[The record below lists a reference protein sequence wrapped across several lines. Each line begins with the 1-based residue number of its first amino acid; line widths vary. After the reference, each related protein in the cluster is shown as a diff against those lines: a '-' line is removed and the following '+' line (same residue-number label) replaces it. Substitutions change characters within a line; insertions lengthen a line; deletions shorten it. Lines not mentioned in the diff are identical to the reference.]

1 MAFVSTFDH
10 TNSMTDNIMN
20 SEKLQQLKDNYA
32 NMIVDRLDMDTLCQ
46 LAFDLLVANY
56 DDISEEQLKA
66 DIVDLYDEK
75 TCLLYTSDAADE

>member
-32 NMIVDRLDMDTLCQ
+32 NMIVDSLDMDSLCQ

-66 DIVDLYDEK
+66 EIVDLYDEK
-75 TCLLYTSDAADE
+75 TLNDLMLQ

>member
-10 TNSMTDNIMN
+10 TNPMTDSIMN

-66 DIVDLYDEK
+66 EIVDLYDEE
-75 TCLLYTSDAADE
+75 TLNDLMPQ

>member
-20 SEKLQQLKDNYA
+20 PEKLQQLKDNYA

-66 DIVDLYDEK
+66 EIVDLYDEK
-75 TCLLYTSDAADE
+75 TLNDLMLQ

>member
-10 TNSMTDNIMN
+10 RNSMTDNIMN
-20 SEKLQQLKDNYA
+20 PEKLQQLKDNYA
-32 NMIVDRLDMDTLCQ
+32 NMIVDSLDMDSLCQ

-66 DIVDLYDEK
+66 EIVDLYDEK
-75 TCLLYTSDAADE
+75 TLNDLMLQ

>member
-20 SEKLQQLKDNYA
+20 PEKLQQLKDNYA
-32 NMIVDRLDMDTLCQ
+32 NMIVDSLDMDSLCQ

-66 DIVDLYDEK
+66 EIVDLYDEK
-75 TCLLYTSDAADE
+75 TLNDLMLQ

>member
-32 NMIVDRLDMDTLCQ
+32 NMIVDSLDMDSLCQ
-46 LAFDLLVANY
+46 LAFDLLVSNF
-56 DDISEEQLKA
+56 DDISEEQLMA
-66 DIVDLYDEK
+66 EIVDLYDEE
-75 TCLLYTSDAADE
+75 TLNDLMLQ

>member
-20 SEKLQQLKDNYA
+20 PEKLQQLKDNYA
-32 NMIVDRLDMDTLCQ
+32 NMIVDSLDMDSLCQ

-66 DIVDLYDEK
+66 EIVDLYDEE
-75 TCLLYTSDAADE
+75 TLNDLMLQ

>member
-46 LAFDLLVANY
+46 LAFDLLVASY

-66 DIVDLYDEK
+66 EIVDLYDEE
-75 TCLLYTSDAADE
+75 TLNDLMPQ

>member
-1 MAFVSTFDH
+1 MAFISTFDH

-66 DIVDLYDEK
+66 EIVDLYDEE
-75 TCLLYTSDAADE
+75 TLNDLMAQ

>member
-20 SEKLQQLKDNYA
+20 PEKLQQLKDNYA
-32 NMIVDRLDMDTLCQ
+32 NMIVDSLDMDSLCQ

-66 DIVDLYDEK
+66 EIVDLYDEE
-75 TCLLYTSDAADE
+75 TLNDLMPQ

>member
-10 TNSMTDNIMN
+10 TNPMTDNIMN

-32 NMIVDRLDMDTLCQ
+32 NMIVDSLDMDTLCQ
-46 LAFDLLVANY
+46 LAVDLLLANF

-66 DIVDLYDEK
+66 EIADLYGEETLND
-75 TCLLYTSDAADE
+75 LMLQ

>member
-1 MAFVSTFDH
+1 MSFVSTFDH

-32 NMIVDRLDMDTLCQ
+32 NMIVDSLDMDSLCQ

-66 DIVDLYDEK
+66 EIVDLYNEEMLEDLMPE
-75 TCLLYTSDAADE
+75 